1 MFATVSGLIGIAAAL
16 TIIVLIRRDHLHVR
30 YGLWWLAVAL
40 VFVVLGFFPIIID
53 WLATKVGVA
62 YGPVLALTLGLTVFA
77 IKVLT
82 LDIARS
88 RDETRTVRLIQRIA
102 MLESEV
108 RQLEARLDGAPDEV
122 EPAQPEAGA
131 GPAPE
136 TESPTNS

>member
-30 YGLWWLAVAL
+30 YGLWWLAVAMA
-40 VFVVLGFFPIIID
+40 FVILGFFPVIID

-108 RQLEARLDGAPDEV
+108 RQLEARLEGSAAEDRPERADPGHDPTKNSPPGA
-122 EPAQPEAGA
+122 
-131 GPAPE
+131 
-136 TESPTNS
+136 

>member
-30 YGLWWLAVAL
+30 YGLWWLAVAA
-40 VFVVLGFFPIIID
+40 VFVVLGFFPTLID
-53 WLATKVGVA
+53 WLAAKVGVA

-108 RQLEARLDGAPDEV
+108 RHLEARLDGEQAGSKENAESAAP
-122 EPAQPEAGA
+122 A
-131 GPAPE
+131 
-136 TESPTNS
+136 ESRPGS

>member
-16 TIIVLIRRDHLHVR
+16 AIIVLIRRDHLHVR
-30 YGLWWLAVAL
+30 YGLWWLAVAA
-40 VFVVLGFFPIIID
+40 VFVILGFFPTIID
-53 WLATKVGVA
+53 WLAAKVGVA

-88 RDETRTVRLIQRIA
+88 RDETKTVRLIQRIA

-108 RQLEARLDGAPDEV
+108 RQLEARLDGERPDDASADGNAES
-122 EPAQPEAGA
+122 PAAEAK
-131 GPAPE
+131 PE
-136 TESPTNS
+136 T

>member
-30 YGLWWLAVAL
+30 YGLWWIAVAL
-40 VFVVLGFFPIIID
+40 VFVILGFFPVIID

-108 RQLEARLDGAPDEV
+108 RELEARLDGP
-122 EPAQPEAGA
+122 PAGDPSDSGDAGRD
-131 GPAPE
+131 PA
-136 TESPTNS
+136 TGSSPNA